1 MSIILNALK
10 KSEAERRLG
19 KAPTLADTAAITNV
33 EEKSSHS
40 RWPWIVLLLLLLLAA
55 GWYGREYLPFP
66 VAEKPIAANQPGTV
80 ASPQSSAP
88 ATETVRNK
96 IEPALEKPA
105 NAGSNIDIN
114 QPSQTVDAAR
124 LKAIQERAR
133 EAREKFYKSGEATL
147 STDNN
152 ASNSKNFSTPVESYS
167 APASSAPVAS
177 SPPGGTSSA
186 KVENTLTPGTRS
198 TSGLSPEPVVR
209 PVAVGTEPL
218 TIYEVPREIRRDLPE
233 FRITLQVFADEPENR
248 FALVN
253 GIRLLEGNELSSGL
267 VLIEIRNRG
276 LVFSYRDYRF
286 IVGN

>member
-33 EEKSSHS
+33 EEKSLRS

-66 VAEKPIAANQPGTV
+66 VAEKPIAADQSGTV
-80 ASPQSSAP
+80 ASLQSSAS

-96 IEPALEKPA
+96 TKPA
-105 NAGSNIDIN
+105 VEQSANPGSNSDIS
-114 QPSQTVDAAR
+114 QPSQEVDAAR
-124 LKAIQERAR
+124 LNAIQQRAR
-133 EAREKFYKSGEATL
+133 EAREKFYNSGEAAP
-147 STDNN
+147 STDSN

-167 APASSAPVAS
+167 APAASAHVAS
-177 SPPGGTSSA
+177 DPPGGTSSA
-186 KVENTLTPGTRS
+186 RVEKTLTPGTRG

-209 PVAVGTEPL
+209 QVAVGTEPL
-218 TIYEVPREIRRDLPE
+218 TIYEIPREIRGELPE
-233 FRITLQVFADEPENR
+233 FTITLQVFADEPENR

-253 GIRLLEGNELSSGL
+253 GVRLLEGNELSSGL